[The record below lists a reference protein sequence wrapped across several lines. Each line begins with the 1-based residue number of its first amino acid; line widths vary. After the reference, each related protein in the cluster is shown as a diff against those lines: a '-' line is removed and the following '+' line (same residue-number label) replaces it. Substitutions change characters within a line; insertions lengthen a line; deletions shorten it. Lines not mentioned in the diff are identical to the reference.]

1 MARLR
6 RSSETST
13 GKITV
18 LLIVTT
24 LVVIMM
30 IQIASLYR
38 KNVEYATRQEELEKS
53 LEEAAEERSRLEDYE
68 EYTKTDAYIEDI
80 ARSKLGLVHGN
91 EIVFKEK

>member
-6 RSSETST
+6 RSSETNT

-38 KNVEYATRQEELEKS
+38 KNVDYAARQEELEKS

-68 EYTKTDAYIEDI
+68 EYTKTDDYIEDI